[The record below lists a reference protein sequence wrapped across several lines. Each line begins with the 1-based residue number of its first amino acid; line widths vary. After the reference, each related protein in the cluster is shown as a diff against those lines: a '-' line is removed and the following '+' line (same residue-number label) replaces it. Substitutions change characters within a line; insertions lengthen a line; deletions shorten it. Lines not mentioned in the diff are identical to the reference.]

1 MLNFGGSIASL
12 LGYFYVL
19 LGIFSPVI
27 IIALLAKRG
36 NDLNDLAKILY
47 VGQAI
52 ISAFVFL
59 LSGLILIF
67 QGWRL
72 DPILAFSQFLLTVL
86 IIYLIIKDILINW
99 R

>member
-1 MLNFGGSIASL
+1 MLNYGVTIATL
-12 LGYFYVL
+12 LGYFYLL
-19 LGIFSPVI
+19 LGIFYPVT

-36 NDLNDLAKILY
+36 NELNDLAKILY

-52 ISAFVFL
+52 ISAIVFL

-86 IIYLIIKDILINW
+86 IIYLISKDILINW